1 MAEGEQTEFKKRNVA
16 FKLTVGEILGGKPV
30 MEEERFS
37 FIDLGDRKVVR
48 VNVLANCVDKYI
60 SEGEKKFASL
70 TIDDASG
77 QIKLKSFG
85 DDIEILKKVAQGD
98 TLQIIGN
105 VKEWNGEVYILPEVL
120 KKVDP
125 RWLLVRKLEIQNSR
139 KDIVSDENAPL
150 KLKDIIMQKIKEA
163 EIDGGIEIDRI
174 VMDTK
179 ANPDLINKEIKKLLE
194 EGLIYEPRP
203 GKLRYLG

>member
-1 MAEGEQTEFKKRNVA
+1 MAEEQQSEFKKRNVA
-16 FKLTVGEILGGKPV
+16 FKLTIGEILNGKSIL
-30 MEEERFS
+30 ENEKFLYLE
-37 FIDLGDRKVVR
+37 LGDK
-48 VNVLANCVDKYI
+48 NVSRTNILANCVDKYV
-60 SEGEKKFASL
+60 SEGEKKFGTL

-85 DDIEILKKVAQGD
+85 DDIEILKKVSMGD
-98 TLQIIGN
+98 TLQIIGT
-105 VKEWNGEVYILPEVL
+105 VREWNGEVYILPEVI

-125 RWLLVRKLEIQNSR
+125 RWLLVRKIEIQNSR
-139 KDIVSDENAPL
+139 RSIILDEKTDL
-150 KLKDIIMQKIKEA
+150 KLKDIVMQKIKSA
-163 EIDGGIEIDRI
+163 ETDGGIEIDRI
-174 VMDTK
+174 VMDTR